1 MSKNTTQANILIH
14 KQKQREQCARYDEI
28 KPTQKGVV
36 VFAQF
41 LDTPARKPK
50 HGKKRPRS
58 NILREGVQVENL
70 FYYIDCN
77 NELKYAKINKDGGA
91 RITETYDY
99 NPEKWDTRLIKVY
112 LTEKARLSK

>member
-1 MSKNTTQANILIH
+1 MLIH

-28 KPTQKGVV
+28 KPDQKGVV

-41 LDTPARKPK
+41 FDTPSRYKK
-50 HGKKRPRS
+50 GKVHRA
-58 NILREGVQVENL
+58 NVYREGVQVENL
-70 FYYIDCN
+70 FYYINGN

-91 RITETYDY
+91 KITKTYAF
-99 NPEKWDTRLIKVY
+99 NPEQWDARLVEVY